1 MVFIYATSKHSVYVP
16 NVILSILML
25 CVCELQSA
33 CIVFQAMYWLHYYI
47 PLKDTKVFLPF
58 GPSLI
63 SCGRMND
70 EFISKW
76 HCAGHPGDARCN
88 HEIYRKLAEHSLVF
102 RRKNVLKWWIFYLY
116 VGFVGAVQEI
126 FSLLCSFPPCPRA
139 HEPNWNK
146 VPSGIDADLEVW
158 EHVFGSQ
165 GCRTKPVFLRVTHLN
180 HVQFAS
186 PIWIPRASQDAFR
199 PLYSSFEIAMFN
211 WWRLKNIE
219 LTKTNQ
225 PIFNVFQTS
234 WHFMPF
240 SPGTQTD
247 IHSNVFF
254 RPLCF
259 SSLIL

>member
-1 MVFIYATSKHSVYVP
+1 MSSFPSGTALAILAMRDAIMISTESWQNIPSFSVVR
-16 NVILSILML
+16 
-25 CVCELQSA
+25 
-33 CIVFQAMYWLHYYI
+33 
-47 PLKDTKVFLPF
+47 TF
-58 GPSLI
+58 GNGGFS
-63 SCGRMND
+63 
-70 EFISKW
+70 
-76 HCAGHPGDARCN
+76 
-88 HEIYRKLAEHSLVF
+88 
-102 RRKNVLKWWIFYLY
+102 WIFYLY

>member
-1 MVFIYATSKHSVYVP
+1 MYVP

-88 HEIYRKLAEHSLVF
+88 HDIYRKLAEHSLVF

-146 VPSGIDADLEVW
+146 VPSGMSYNKIGLAEMLKFSGLGF
-158 EHVFGSQ
+158 HVFGSQ
-165 GCRTKPVFLRVTHLN
+165 GCGN
-180 HVQFAS
+180 
-186 PIWIPRASQDAFR
+186 
-199 PLYSSFEIAMFN
+199 
-211 WWRLKNIE
+211 
-219 LTKTNQ
+219 KTC
-225 PIFNVFQTS
+225 ISTG
-234 WHFMPF
+234 HPF
-240 SPGTQTD
+240 
-247 IHSNVFF
+247 I
-254 RPLCF
+254 
-259 SSLIL
+259 